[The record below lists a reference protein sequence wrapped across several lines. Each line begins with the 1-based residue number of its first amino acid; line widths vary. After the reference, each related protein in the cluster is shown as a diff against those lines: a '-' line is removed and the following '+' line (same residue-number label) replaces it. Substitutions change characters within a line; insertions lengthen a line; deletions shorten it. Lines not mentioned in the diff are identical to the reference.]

1 MQLALVAGVA
11 AVTAWLA
18 RRQSALQRFYL
29 VGIGLIFLYLALDEY
44 SKLHESIPHW
54 GEVYLSLGIV
64 MVAATAA
71 VALRSPR
78 SLWIWYLCLL
88 TGLAMSAAG
97 GVFLEVMPPMC
108 GELGFLRFNGCLS
121 FFVWEE
127 SLEFAG
133 IWLALVAVLG
143 ALSEAVPM
151 EHPQVS
157 RFLIVLPALW
167 ILLLTALSNAAR
179 LELRL
184 VAQPSAVQFESGVR
198 LDGYRIDTGAQ
209 TAVVRLYA
217 SAKQVDYIGL
227 GYSIHLVDQVSGG
240 SLASRD
246 DWADRNQSFWPFG
259 PDYSPVFLQ
268 WMEVEIPPQA
278 PVNRALWVVLSVWR
292 EEGGAFVTQEV
303 TESDLQLLD
312 DTQVVLGELVL
323 PAVSADMS
331 TAGLAKLDNGFVLA
345 AVEMPEHAQAGE
357 TLRMSFTWRSDVDG
371 QEDHVQFLH
380 FGNVESGDW
389 WVYDQLPLG
398 DRLPT
403 RLWYKGLADSE
414 VWQVPLPADLA
425 PGRYEVFTGLYRTRD
440 LERVPASDMDG
451 ETWLDGRVSLGN
463 LIIE

>member
-1 MQLALVAGVA
+1 MPLLACLVYWRLFPRLSLTAKRLASVFLAAQIFVIVVSLEVQPSSWYESLLWELRHEWNIPSILASMQLALVAGVA

-18 RRQSALQRFYL
+18 RRQSALLRFYL

-54 GEVYLSLGIV
+54 GEVYLSFGIV

-97 GVFLEVMPPMC
+97 GIFLELMPPLC
-108 GELGFLRFNGCLS
+108 GDSGFLRLDGCLS

-167 ILLLTALSNAAR
+167 ILLLMALSNAAR

-278 PVNRALWVVLSVWR
+278 PTNRALWVVLTLWR
-292 EEGGAFVTQEV
+292 DQGEGFVRQKV
-303 TESDLQLLD
+303 LNSDHQLLN

-323 PAVSADMS
+323 RAGSAGAS
-331 TAGLAKLDNGFVLA
+331 IASLAEFDNGIFLD
-345 AVEMPEHAQAGE
+345 AVEMPERAQAGE
-357 TLRMSFTWRSDVDG
+357 TH
-371 QEDHVQFLH
+371 E
-380 FGNVESGDW
+380 ESL
-389 WVYDQLPLG
+389 LPG
-398 DRLPT
+398 T
-403 RLWYKGLADSE
+403 
-414 VWQVPLPADLA
+414 V
-425 PGRYEVFTGLYRTRD
+425 
-440 LERVPASDMDG
+440 M
-451 ETWLDGRVSLGN
+451 
-463 LIIE
+463 

>member
-1 MQLALVAGVA
+1 MDISTGALIRVFLILLYAPIGILVYWRLFPRLSLTAKRLASVFLAAQIFVIVVSLEVQPSSWYESLLWELRHEWNIPSILASMQLALVAGVA

-18 RRQSALQRFYL
+18 RRQSALLRFYL
-29 VGIGLIFLYLALDEY
+29 VGIGLICLYLALDEY

-167 ILLLTALSNAAR
+167 ILLLMALSNAAR
-179 LELRL
+179 QLRL

-227 GYSIHLVDQVSGG
+227 VI
-240 SLASRD
+240 
-246 DWADRNQSFWPFG
+246 PF
-259 PDYSPVFLQ
+259 
-268 WMEVEIPPQA
+268 I
-278 PVNRALWVVLSVWR
+278 
-292 EEGGAFVTQEV
+292 
-303 TESDLQLLD
+303 
-312 DTQVVLGELVL
+312 
-323 PAVSADMS
+323 
-331 TAGLAKLDNGFVLA
+331 
-345 AVEMPEHAQAGE
+345 
-357 TLRMSFTWRSDVDG
+357 
-371 QEDHVQFLH
+371 
-380 FGNVESGDW
+380 
-389 WVYDQLPLG
+389 
-398 DRLPT
+398 
-403 RLWYKGLADSE
+403 
-414 VWQVPLPADLA
+414 
-425 PGRYEVFTGLYRTRD
+425 
-440 LERVPASDMDG
+440 
-451 ETWLDGRVSLGN
+451 
-463 LIIE
+463 